1 MKKAL
6 TKIKD
11 NIITGILVIVPVLII
26 GIILSDVI
34 LKLIKI
40 TSPLSGKMSFAG
52 PLVETLTAAMIMIL
66 MLAVFFFICG
76 LLLKSY
82 LGKSFE
88 NWLEQKVLDRIPFYK
103 SLKGITRQF
112 TGVEKG
118 VYTVVEVDLYGNN
131 TRLLG
136 LQTDILKDGRCVI
149 YIPLAPL
156 INIGQV
162 HFVAKENVSV
172 LDIPLKDATDII
184 TKIGFQAH
192 DVFNKEK

>member
-11 NIITGILVIVPVLII
+11 NIITGILVIVPVVVI

-34 LKLIKI
+34 KKLIKI

-88 NWLEQKVLDRIPFYK
+88 NWLEN
-103 SLKGITRQF
+103 S
-112 TGVEKG
+112 EK
-118 VYTVVEVDLYGNN
+118 
-131 TRLLG
+131 
-136 LQTDILKDGRCVI
+136 K
-149 YIPLAPL
+149 
-156 INIGQV
+156 
-162 HFVAKENVSV
+162 
-172 LDIPLKDATDII
+172 
-184 TKIGFQAH
+184 
-192 DVFNKEK
+192 